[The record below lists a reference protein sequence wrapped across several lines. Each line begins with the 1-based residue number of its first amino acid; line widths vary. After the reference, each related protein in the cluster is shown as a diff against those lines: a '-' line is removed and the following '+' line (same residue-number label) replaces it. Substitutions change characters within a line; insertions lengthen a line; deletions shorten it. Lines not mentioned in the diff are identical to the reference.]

1 MGTAKISVVVPAYNQ
16 AAYLGEA
23 IQSVLNQT
31 WPDFE
36 LVIINDASPDAT
48 SEIVSRFNDPRIKY
62 IVHGKNRGLAV
73 TRNTGIHAATGDLI
87 ALLDGDDLFHPEK
100 LAVHLEFLKDH
111 PEVAVSY
118 NGRFELNHSACTI
131 RELVRPPLRVNLG
144 DLVLGFPF
152 APSDI
157 VFRRGILSKA
167 GFFDEKFVF
176 VGEDLDM
183 NCRIALA
190 GFEFA
195 SVDRALSY
203 RRRYSGK
210 IVKNIKGGLDS
221 MLSIL
226 NRVFADP
233 KCPADVVTLRD
244 KAFVEKYLAWACI
257 ALAQNETSLGQA
269 LVRESIQLDPTLV
282 QGKPSRLVKTLL
294 DYCLE
299 DDSVNH
305 ESFLKRMMDQLPVD
319 LLWLAEQY
327 EWAVARGYL
336 LKGTRA
342 VIWDRPDDA
351 SVYFSRAKEHRAS
364 IDESY
369 VRLLAFQLLSY
380 EKEFDSAAGLAV
392 VRKLQP
398 YIGQLGGYRS
408 TRRLKGY
415 YAFDG
420 AFDSF
425 RVGEYRLVPS
435 KIIRAFSSNPAYLAN
450 RGAWAILFRSL
461 RSVLNSRAA
470 GRLTLQGSAAGF
482 PPKGAGN

>member
-36 LVIINDASPDAT
+36 LVIVNDASPDDT

-62 IVHGKNRGLAV
+62 IVHGSNRGLAA
-73 TRNTGIHAATGDLI
+73 TRNTGIHATTGDVI

-118 NGRFELNHSACTI
+118 NGRYELNHSACTI
-131 RELVRPPLRVNLG
+131 RELIRPPLRVSLS

-157 VFRRGILSKA
+157 VFRRNILSKA

-183 NCRIALA
+183 ICRIALA

-203 RRRYSGK
+203 RRRFSGK

-221 MLSIL
+221 MVSIL

-233 KCPADVVTLRD
+233 HCPADVVTLRD
-244 KAFVEKYLAWACI
+244 KAFLEKYLAWACI
-257 ALAQNETSLGQA
+257 AFAQDETTLGQA
-269 LVRESIQLDPTLV
+269 LVRESVQLDPTLV
-282 QGKPSRLVKTLL
+282 QGKPSRLVETLL
-294 DYCLE
+294 DYSLE

-305 ESFLKRMMDQLPVD
+305 QSFLKRMMEQLPAE
-319 LLWLAEQY
+319 LLWLSNQY

-342 VIWDRPDDA
+342 TIWDRPDDA
-351 SVYFSRAKEHRAS
+351 NAYFSLAKEHRAA

-369 VRLLAFQLLSY
+369 VQKLAFQLLSY
-380 EKEFDSAAGLAV
+380 EKEFGTDNSLSV
-392 VRKLQP
+392 IRKLQP
-398 YIGQLGGYRS
+398 YISQLGGYQS

-420 AFDSF
+420 AFESF
-425 RVGEYRLVPS
+425 RVGQYRRVPS
-435 KIIRAFSSNPAYLAN
+435 KIIRAFSSNPAFLAN
-450 RGAWAILFRSL
+450 RGAWAVLFRSV
-461 RSVLNSRAA
+461 RSMLDSRV
-470 GRLTLQGSAAGF
+470 SEK
-482 PPKGAGN
+482 PPTFSLKS